1 MAWLSIVAHR
11 KTHPEVSAADVIPPI
26 AIVGQAGTAT
36 TILHDLLAHDPA
48 ARVPLTCEVQR
59 PCPPPE
65 AATYGVDPRIN
76 AVDARIAAVGAAM
89 PDLFGMHP
97 MGARLGQECV
107 CITTSAFRSILFA
120 RGRPLTAC
128 YTCV

>member
-59 PCPPPE
+59 PSGRRCPTCLACIRWVRDSARNACASPRRHSAASCSPE
-65 AATYGVDPRIN
+65 GVP
-76 AVDARIAAVGAAM
+76 
-89 PDLFGMHP
+89 
-97 MGARLGQECV
+97 
-107 CITTSAFRSILFA
+107 
-120 RGRPLTAC
+120 
-128 YTCV
+128 